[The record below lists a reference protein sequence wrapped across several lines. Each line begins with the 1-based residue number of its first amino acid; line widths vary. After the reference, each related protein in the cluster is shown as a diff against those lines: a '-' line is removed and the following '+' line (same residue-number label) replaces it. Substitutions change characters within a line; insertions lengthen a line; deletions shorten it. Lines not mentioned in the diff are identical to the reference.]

1 MTQKISSVNIE
12 ASTLSSFTGPLI
24 STVSIANSS
33 YVIVDDTAV
42 SNAGGYAVISG
53 NNFVSGAQVLF
64 GSTSATSVTYV
75 DSSTLRVEVP
85 ALTAGSYVMYVQNP
99 DGSTAIRLNGITS
112 SPTPV
117 WGTDSTL
124 TPQDAGTAFSI
135 SLAASS
141 DSNVTFSLSSG
152 STLPPGTTLAANG
165 LFSGTVTIEEE
176 TTYNFSVDAIDA
188 ENQETLRSFSVTVAT
203 GDANYKDTVLHLS
216 GETSNNTWI
225 TDASVNSFAPTISGD
240 ARPVAF
246 SPYETVW
253 SNSFDG
259 TDDYLTIP
267 TNSAFNLPGDFT
279 MECWAYWNALPG
291 NSILL
296 DTYIAGDNGSYQLY
310 WRSTGSSIAFYTP
323 GDGVILQD
331 PSSSTIVVNKWY
343 HIAVTRSGTTARLF
357 IDGVEKASATLTRDL
372 THDND
377 FTIGIQKTTSTNDIN
392 GYISNVRLIKGTAL
406 YTSNFT
412 PSTTPLTAVANTVL
426 LTCQSNRFIDNSTN
440 NFAITKGN
448 NTSVSNFGPFVETDV
463 TTGSG
468 YFDGTG
474 DYLSGTLPVGGL
486 GSGNFCIEG
495 WIYPITR
502 TTGDNGSFIDTRSGT
517 TVSTGAVFGLTTTN
531 GYPFVY
537 TGGGFVCTASI
548 APPLNSWSHLAYV
561 RNGSTV
567 TIYLNGISIVTGTT
581 SNNLSDRNFTIA
593 TVSAGTATYYQT
605 YISNF
610 RVVVGSAVYTTTFTP
625 PASPLTAITNT
636 SLLTL
641 QSRIGENNNRFVD
654 ASGIN
659 NLITRNGN
667 ATQGT
672 FSPFAVTGWSNYFD
686 GTGDALY
693 PPDAQA
699 ALTPGS
705 SATATYTVEGW
716 YYLTGVHKNY
726 NALWDWRTTGFGGG
740 YYLRITSGGYLQLA
754 DSATVW
760 TDTVN
765 YINQNTWYH
774 VTFTVVSN
782 GTSSHTYNVYLNGNL
797 IKTGTNTTNS
807 TSGRLT
813 IGSNTD
819 RSTHTWQGYISN
831 FRVVNGTEVYTST
844 FTPPTSDLTAI
855 TNTSLLTCQSNR
867 LIDNST
873 NNFTITKVG
882 DVSVQPFSP
891 FKPTDSWSPT
901 TVGGSML
908 FDGTGDFLTIPNNAA
923 LNPGTQD
930 FVMEA
935 WVYIRALTGSN
946 QGFNGKGTAGTDGY
960 SFYVTNGLVLSF
972 IWNGTGGATITAG
985 TLKLNAWHHVAV
997 VRNSGV
1003 IRLYLDGV
1011 GAGSSTSC
1019 TTDITTTGV
1028 KYIGLARGGNP
1039 VNGYMAGYRMIKGQ
1053 LPTGYDATAS
1063 TITVPT
1069 APFEALKSTSLLLN
1083 GTSGGIIDYTGRN
1096 NLETVGD
1103 AKIRNNVVKYGSGA
1117 MYFDGTDDYL
1127 LIPANSNLEFGSGD
1141 FTIEFWWYPTST
1153 TRQALYHGSFGTDWS
1168 LGIDYSSTSTNQK
1181 IGIWASSNGTSWNLI
1196 NADAG
1201 GNGIGTTTITQNA
1214 WNHIAY
1220 VRNGT
1225 TWMLFVNGNRDL
1237 NLTGI
1242 SGSII
1247 NRSTSSKVIGTWWNT
1262 TAMSEVFGYIDDF
1275 RISKVARY
1283 TDNFTPPTA
1292 EFKTK

>member
-75 DSSTLRVEVP
+75 NSSTLRVEVP

-117 WGTDSTL
+117 WGTDSAL
-124 TPQDAGTAFSI
+124 TQQDAGVAFSI

-141 DSNVTFSLSSG
+141 DSNVTFALSSG

-165 LFSGTVTIEEE
+165 VFSGTVTIEEE

-188 ENQETLRSFSVTVAT
+188 ENQDTLRSFSVTVAT
-203 GDANYKDTVLHLS
+203 GDANYKNTVLHLN
-216 GETSNNTWI
+216 GETTNNTWI
-225 TDASVNSFAPTISGD
+225 TDASTNGFALTVNGD
-240 ARPVAF
+240 TRPMAF

-279 MECWAYWNALPG
+279 MECWAYWNTLPG
-291 NSILL
+291 NSMLL
-296 DTYIAGDNGSYQLY
+296 DTYVAGDNGSYQLY
-310 WRSTGSSIAFYTP
+310 WRSTGSSIAFYTV

-331 PSSSTIVVNKWY
+331 PSSSTIVTNRWY
-343 HIAVTRSGTTARLF
+343 HIAVSRSGTTARLF
-357 IDGVEKASATLTRDL
+357 IDGVQKASATLTRDL
-372 THDND
+372 THDNS
-377 FTIGIQKTTSTNDIN
+377 FTIGTQLATLTNDIN
-392 GYISNVRLIKGTAL
+392 GYISNVRLVKGTAL

-412 PSTTPLTAVANTVL
+412 PSTTPLTAIENTVL

-440 NFAITKGN
+440 NFAITVGN
-448 NTSVSNFGPFVETDV
+448 NTLVSSFGPFVETDV
-463 TTGSG
+463 TTGST

-474 DYLSGTLPVGGL
+474 DYLSLPNI
-486 GSGNFCIEG
+486 NFASNDFCVEC
-495 WIYPITR
+495 WFYW
-502 TTGDNGSFIDTRSGT
+502 
-517 TVSTGAVFGLTTTN
+517 TTN
-531 GYPFVY
+531 DPTSYSALFGKGATDSSEDFCLLFKNTEFYFDWGNSA
-537 TGGGFVCTASI
+537 TFASRATTI
-548 APPLNSWSHLAYV
+548 NTHRWYHVALARSSGV
-561 RNGSTV
+561 V
-567 TIYLNGISIVTGTT
+567 KIFLNGIQQGADISVATIPNNHTTWYIGLSRISASILFTG
-581 SNNLSDRNFTIA
+581 
-593 TVSAGTATYYQT
+593 G
-605 YISNF
+605 YISNVRF
-610 RVVVGSAVYTTTFTP
+610 VNGSAVYTSTFTP
-625 PASPLTAITNT
+625 PTTPLTAIANT

-654 ASGIN
+654 TSGIN

-672 FSPFAVTGWSNYFD
+672 FSPFAVTSWSNYFD
-686 GTGDALY
+686 GAGD
-693 PPDAQA
+693 
-699 ALTPGS
+699 
-705 SATATYTVEGW
+705 
-716 YYLTGVHKNY
+716 YLT
-726 NALWDWRTTGFGGG
+726 
-740 YYLRITSGGYLQLA
+740 IP
-754 DSATVW
+754 
-760 TDTVN
+760 
-765 YINQNTWYH
+765 
-774 VTFTVVSN
+774 
-782 GTSSHTYNVYLNGNL
+782 
-797 IKTGTNTTNS
+797 NS
-807 TSGRLT
+807 TSLQLGSSDFT
-813 IGSNTD
+813 IEAWVFPTAIDSGATSVIMGKYNSSPNLEWFLGITSTVIRIRYSINGTTVVGNIDASYAVPLNQWTHIAVSRIGNVLRFFANGTQIGTDQAFSNTFYQGTGTFEISGANND
-819 RSTHTWQGYISN
+819 DTTRFIGYISN
-831 FRVVNGTEVYTST
+831 IRVVKGNAVYTST
-844 FTPPTSDLTAI
+844 FTPSTTLLTAVS
-855 TNTSLLTCQSNR
+855 NTSLLTCQSNR

-891 FKPTDSWSPT
+891 FKPTNSWSPT

-908 FDGTGDFLTIPNNAA
+908 LDGTGDFLTVPNNTV

-935 WVYIRALTGSN
+935 WVYIKALTGAN
-946 QGFNGKGTAGTDGY
+946 QGINGKGTAGTDGY
-960 SFYVTNGLVLSF
+960 SFYVTNALVLSF

-1028 KYIGLARGGNP
+1028 KYVGQARGANP
-1039 VNGYMAGYRMIKGQ
+1039 VNGYMSGYRMIKGE

-1069 APFEALKSTSLLLN
+1069 APFETVKSTSLLLN
-1083 GTSGGIIDYTGRN
+1083 STNGGIIDYTGKN

-1103 AKIRNNVVKYGSGA
+1103 AKIRNNVVKYGNGS
-1117 MYFDGTDDYL
+1117 MYFDGTGDYL
-1127 LIPANSNLEFGSGD
+1127 LVPSDPSLDFGTGD
-1141 FTIEFWWYPTST
+1141 FTIEFWLNLANVTST
-1153 TRQALYHGSFGTDWS
+1153 WQAIISRAYNITGGWRLYKNDGTAELRWYA
-1168 LGIDYSSTSTNQK
+1168 G
-1181 IGIWASSNGTSWNLI
+1181 GTSVVLTSSS
-1196 NADAG
+1196 
-1201 GNGIGTTTITQNA
+1201 GIANNVWSHVA
-1214 WNHIAY
+1214 V

-1225 TWMLFVNGNRDL
+1225 TLTIYVDGTNRGSATNSTNYTPGNYAVEI
-1237 NLTGI
+1237 G
-1242 SGSII
+1242 SGVV
-1247 NRSTSSKVIGTWWNT
+1247 TSAYPVT
-1262 TAMSEVFGYIDDF
+1262 GYIDDL
-1275 RISKVARY
+1275 RITKGVARY
-1283 TDNFTPPTA
+1283 TANFTPPTSA
-1292 EFKTK
+1292 FKTK